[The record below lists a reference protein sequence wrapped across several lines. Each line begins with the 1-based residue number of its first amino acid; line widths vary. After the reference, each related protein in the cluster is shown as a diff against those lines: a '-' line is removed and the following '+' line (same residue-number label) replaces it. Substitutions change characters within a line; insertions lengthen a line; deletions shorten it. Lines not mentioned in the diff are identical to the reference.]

1 MEKREVYLITGI
13 TGQIGGLLARELM
26 RSDEYL
32 RGEIDVIGLVRDVSR
47 LDADIL
53 TMGKDSFS
61 WVEGDCRTAK
71 EACGE
76 ALNRSRAQKKYII
89 HCAAPTASAYMV
101 LRPVETAD
109 SIVLGTWNMLEL
121 AKDYK
126 VDGMVYL
133 SSMEVY
139 GQVADLGRLRREEEL
154 GNIPLETSRSCY
166 PMAKRM
172 AEFYCHSYYQEY
184 GVPVKTARLAQTFGK
199 GVLAGDNRV
208 YMQFAKAV
216 MEKRDIVLRTKG
228 LSMGNSCAS
237 EDVVNA
243 IYTILKRGKDG
254 EVYNVTNETNTMTIR
269 EMAGLVALVVAK
281 GEIGVRTE
289 VEDGS
294 GTGYAPDTN
303 LRMSS
308 EKLRKLGWK
317 PTKKLVEMYVDV
329 IHEISAFQQGKRPSQ
344 S

>member
-228 LSMGNSCAS
+228 LSMGNYCAS

-243 IYTILKRGKDG
+243 I
-254 EVYNVTNETNTMTIR
+254 
-269 EMAGLVALVVAK
+269 
-281 GEIGVRTE
+281 
-289 VEDGS
+289 
-294 GTGYAPDTN
+294 
-303 LRMSS
+303 
-308 EKLRKLGWK
+308 
-317 PTKKLVEMYVDV
+317 
-329 IHEISAFQQGKRPSQ
+329 
-344 S
+344 